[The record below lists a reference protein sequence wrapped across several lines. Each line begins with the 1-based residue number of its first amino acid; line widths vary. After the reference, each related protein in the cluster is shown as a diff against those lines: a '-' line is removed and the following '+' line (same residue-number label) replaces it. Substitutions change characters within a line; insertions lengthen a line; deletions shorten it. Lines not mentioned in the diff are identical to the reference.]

1 MSRHFIIDCDT
12 AEDDITSLFM
22 LLRNGL
28 DVEGITIVE
37 GNIQFTQEIDNAL
50 WALEFL
56 DENNKTYNIPVY
68 PGSQRPIVKSYRT
81 VENVHGKGG
90 IGDLTPKP
98 KKLRAENKH
107 AIDAIIE
114 FADRYAGELE
124 FLAISPLT
132 NLALAYLKDKTIAE
146 KIKKVWIMGGTIFGR
161 GNITP
166 VAEYN
171 IWVDPDA
178 AKIVFHSGMDIT
190 MVAWD
195 LITNYTIEQHEW
207 ENIQKLNTKM
217 GNFYISIYNH
227 YRKFAMEK
235 QKMNGN
241 PHPDLITTA
250 VAIDSSVVTK
260 LEKQYVDVENCE
272 CLTRGMTVID
282 YLGVLGK
289 EPNVNVVYS
298 IDMKKFLSM
307 LYSLL
312 SWF

>member
-1 MSRHFIIDCDT
+1 MSRYFIIDCDT

-22 LLRNGL
+22 LLRYGIN
-28 DVEGITIVE
+28 VEGVTIVE
-37 GNIQFTQEIDNAL
+37 GNISFDQEVNNAL
-50 WALEFL
+50 WALEFINRS
-56 DENNKTYNIPVY
+56 DIPVY
-68 PGSQRPIVKSYRT
+68 PGSRKPIVKSYRT

-90 IGDLTPKP
+90 IGDIIPKP
-98 KKLRAENKH
+98 KFLKAQNKH
-107 AIDAIIE
+107 AVDAIIDL
-114 FADRYAGELE
+114 ADRYQGELE

-132 NLALAYLKDKTIAE
+132 NLALAYLKDNSIAD

-171 IWVDPDA
+171 FWVDPDA
-178 AKIVFHSGMDIT
+178 AKIIFNSGMDLT
-190 MVAWD
+190 MVSWD
-195 LITNYTIEQHEW
+195 LITNYTIDEKEW
-207 ENIQKLNTKM
+207 EHIKQMNTKM
-217 GNFYISIYNH
+217 SNFYISIYEH
-227 YRKFAMEK
+227 YRKFAMQY

-241 PHPDLITTA
+241 PHPDVITTSI
-250 VAIDSSVVTK
+250 AIDPSVATK
-260 LEKQYVDVENCE
+260 VEKQYVDIENCD

-289 EPNVNVVYS
+289 NPNTNVVYE
-298 IDMKKFLSM
+298 IDKQKFLSM